1 MHTQTHVYC
10 RIGYFICAK
19 SHASSLEHT
28 KVYEVENGDNHS
40 RKIKKKKKKKTF
52 GDKTVTM

>member
-40 RKIKKKKKKKTF
+40 RKIKKKKKKKKT
-52 GDKTVTM
+52 KTVTM